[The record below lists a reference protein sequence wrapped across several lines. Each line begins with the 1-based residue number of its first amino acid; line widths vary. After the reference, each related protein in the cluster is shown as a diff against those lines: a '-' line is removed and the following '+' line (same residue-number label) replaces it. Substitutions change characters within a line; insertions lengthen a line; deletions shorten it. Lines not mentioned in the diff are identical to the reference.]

1 MLINFDRM
9 PAMHLRHKT
18 QKALTT
24 CLIVTLVFQHVAVSC
39 AGCLSAN
46 PCSSSPN
53 QVEHVELGSSC
64 PGCGCCQIATNATDC
79 PCCKQKPTK
88 RSASKPKSCC
98 VSSSE
103 AADEDAAREVSP
115 NREPSDLS
123 GDTPEVQSSCNCIR
137 SDTPLSNDPSNRHSH
152 QQSAKR
158 LIGYEITRLVA
169 VDPTDSSRKSPVV
182 VQRPDRLH
190 LSPHAS
196 LCVWRL

>member
-103 AADEDAAREVSP
+103 AADEDAAREAILLRFRAAVTVFDP
-115 NREPSDLS
+115 TRLFLM
-123 GDTPEVQSSCNCIR
+123 IR
-137 SDTPLSNDPSNRHSH
+137 LIAIPISNRP
-152 QQSAKR
+152 K
-158 LIGYEITRLVA
+158 
-169 VDPTDSSRKSPVV
+169 D
-182 VQRPDRLH
+182 
-190 LSPHAS
+190 
-196 LCVWRL
+196 